1 MSIALDHPVRMNL
14 DRPVRVSGEITFSY
28 DEEEP
33 RPSLALEENAR
44 AIVELGS
51 DYGIFDILVFGSSI
65 DGTDDADSDINLLA
79 KVKDSSGHL
88 EIGAFVGRVAE
99 MTGYPV
105 DFTIDDGNRPS
116 YIDRL
121 AKVPL

>member
-1 MSIALDHPVRMNL
+1 MTAKARNITQSEA
-14 DRPVRVSGEITFSY
+14 RPA
-28 DEEEP
+28 
-33 RPSLALEENAR
+33 LALEANAR

-51 DYGIFDILVFGSSI
+51 RYGVFNILVFGSSI

-79 KVKDSSGHL
+79 EVEDSSGHF
-88 EIGAFVGRVAE
+88 EIGAFVGRVEE

-105 DFTIDDGNRPS
+105 TFTINDDNRPP